1 MPTNPYELIFIVDAG
16 AEETEIQRLTDETK
30 RIVKEAGGEI
40 TKELNWGTRRLAFEI
55 KKRKD
60 GVYIHL
66 EFNAPESV
74 PDQLRVFYTTQISLL
89 RHLILKI
96 PKAKLLQEK
105 IDTARKEKALREA
118 EKKRQ
123 EELAA
128 QKAAAEAAA
137 EAAAAA
143 EAKAEIAAA
152 AEAQAKAE
160 AQTETETEAKA
171 ESAET
176 PPEET
181 PASEASETKEE
192 TDESPKEETPAEA
205 AVSEPGE

>member
-16 AEETEIQRLTDETK
+16 EEETEIQRLTDETK